1 MEKILGVTVWKIKQK
16 KKKKTPEINTK
27 LHPLTS
33 LFEMQWERERE
44 RRTCLKWNGVG
55 VRVWITGHVQFST
68 ESERV
73 KSVKVGLG
81 NNNRV

>member
-1 MEKILGVTVWKIKQK
+1 MEKILGVTVWKNK
-16 KKKKTPEINTK
+16 KKKKKKPEINTK

-33 LFEMQWERERE
+33 LFEMQWERE